1 MCSHSFQDTGF
12 QAVKD
17 SDPSKMENK
26 WVRSH
31 NHPTLLPG
39 MNFLSALQK
48 EGTAESERFP
58 ELR

>member
-26 WVRSH
+26 CVRSH
-31 NHPTLLPG
+31 NHPHLVAWDE
-39 MNFLSALQK
+39 FLICAARR
-48 EGTAESERFP
+48 GNR
-58 ELR
+58 RV